1 MTSIYLGSVSL
12 CTWALTYTFS
22 SRRSGDKKLS
32 DTPGVV
38 IAVIIY
44 VTVAFGAMVM
54 SGWLGVGVYF
64 WPETAL
70 QLFGFTFQQ
79 AKSGVSI

>member
-1 MTSIYLGSVSL
+1 M
-12 CTWALTYTFS
+12 
-22 SRRSGDKKLS
+22 
-32 DTPGVV
+32 V

-70 QLFGFTFQQ
+70 QLFGFTFER